1 MPSLT
6 VGLLTLAAM
15 IETVPQTK
23 FTPTRIPLT
32 ADEPTSLPEIYERV
46 GRDYPKPDTL
56 NYKRDGA
63 WHSLS
68 AADMLRRAKD
78 IALGLRSRGVRKG
91 DRVAIVAESCVEW
104 VLADQGC
111 LYTGAITVPVYPTL
125 TPPQVQYILEDCAP
139 KVLFIETQK
148 KFDEICDAA
157 QSCRSISDIVLLH
170 PKSARESTV
179 LTLAELEQRGREL
192 ATNQPQIQDELA
204 QARPDDL
211 ATIIYTSGTTGEPK
225 GVMLSHANMVSNLI
239 DSSNHL
245 DFGAKDSALSV
256 LPLSHSFERQAMN
269 MYLHHGMSVYFGEL
283 ETLGEYLREVKP
295 TVFVGVPRIYEKIL
309 ARVQDRAMAKGKLSA
324 ALVHWAIEVGKD
336 WAQHTSDRKS
346 IPLPLSL
353 KHNLADLIL
362 FEQLRN
368 AMGGR
373 IRILVSGGAA
383 LSNEV
388 SLAFLGA
395 GLPIVQGYGLTETS
409 PVITAGQLHD
419 IRVGT
424 SGKPIRNVEVRI
436 AADGEIET
444 RGPHV
449 MQGYWHKPDETRAVI
464 SDDGWFKTGDI
475 GSLDAEGFLTI
486 TDRKKELLK
495 TSGGKYIAPQPI
507 EQMIKGSRFVNQ
519 VVVIGNDRKFA
530 SALIVPDWEQLEAY
544 AKYKGIDGLN
554 SRADFVHS
562 PRIIDLFERQIAA
575 RTQTLAQF
583 EKIKK
588 IALLGHEFT
597 VESGEMTPTLKVK
610 RRVID
615 EKYRDVIDRLYRDSA
630 GSEEAIG
637 G

>member
-1 MPSLT
+1 M
-6 VGLLTLAAM
+6 
-15 IETVPQTK
+15 
-23 FTPTRIPLT
+23 
-32 ADEPTSLPEIYERV
+32 YERV
-46 GRDYPKPDTL
+46 VRDYPKPDTL

-63 WHSLS
+63 WHSIS
-68 AADMLRRAKD
+68 AQQMVQRAKQ
-78 IALGLRSRGVRKG
+78 IALGLRSLGVAKD
-91 DRVAIVAESCVEW
+91 DRVAILSESCVEW

-111 LYTGAITVPVYPTL
+111 LFAGAVSVPIYPTL
-125 TPPQVQYILEDCAP
+125 TPTQVQYILNDCEP
-139 KVLFIETQK
+139 KVLFIATK
-148 KFDEICDAA
+148 IKFDEVCSVVE
-157 QSCRSISDIVLLH
+157 SCKSIST
-170 PKSARESTV
+170 TV
-179 LTLAELEQRGREL
+179 VFRPSENDQSSLLTLGAVEERGREIAIENPKL
-192 ATNQPQIQDELA
+192 SDELVRGAQPQ
-204 QARPDDL
+204 DL

-225 GVMLSHANMVSNLI
+225 GVMLLHANMVSNLI

-245 DFGAKDSALSV
+245 DFGAQDSALSV

-309 ARVQDRAMAKGKLSA
+309 ARVQDRAMAKGRLNA
-324 ALVHWAIEVGKD
+324 GLVHWSVEVGKR
-336 WAQHTSDRKS
+336 WAQRISDHKAVPS
-346 IPLPLSL
+346 FLSVQH
-353 KHNLADLIL
+353 KLADVIL
-362 FEQLRN
+362 FEKLRK

-383 LSNEV
+383 LSNDV

-409 PVITAGQLHD
+409 PVISAGQLHD

-449 MQGYWHKPDETRAVI
+449 MQGYWHKPEETKAVI
-464 SDDGWFKTGDI
+464 DDDGWFKTGDI
-475 GSLDAEGFLTI
+475 GSLDTEGFLTI

-519 VVVIGNDRKFA
+519 VVVIGDDRKFA
-530 SALIVPDWEQLEAY
+530 AALIVPDWEQLEAY
-544 AKYKGIDGLN
+544 AKYKEIEGLN
-554 SRADFVHS
+554 SPADFCHNS
-562 PRIIDLFERQIAA
+562 RIVNLFERQIAA
-575 RTQTLAQF
+575 RMQSLAHF

-588 IALLGHEFT
+588 IALLDHEFT
-597 VESGEMTPTLKVK
+597 VEGGELTPTLKVK
-610 RRVID
+610 RRVVD
-615 EKYRDVIDRLYRDSA
+615 QKYREVIDGLYRESA
-630 GSEEAIG
+630 GSTRDSDRIQDEIG

>member
-1 MPSLT
+1 
-6 VGLLTLAAM
+6 M
-15 IETVPQTK
+15 IETVAHDNL
-23 FTPTRIPLT
+23 TPDRIPLT
-32 ADEPTSLPEIYERV
+32 PDEPTTLPEVYERV
-46 GRDYPKPDTL
+46 VRDYPKADTL
-56 NYKRDGA
+56 NYKRDEV
-63 WHSLS
+63 WRSIS
-68 AADMLRRAKD
+68 AADMLRRAKA
-78 IALGLRSRGVRKG
+78 IALGLYSLSVRKD
-91 DRVAIVAESCVEW
+91 DRVAILSESCVEW

-111 LYTGAITVPVYPTL
+111 LFAGAVTVPIYPTL

-139 KVLFIETQK
+139 KILFVETSE
-148 KFDEICDAA
+148 KFDEICAVP
-157 QSCRSISDIVLLH
+157 SCKSISEIILLK
-170 PKSARESTV
+170 PAPSTSSN
-179 LTLAELEQRGREL
+179 LLSLDELERRGGEL
-192 ATNQPQIQDELA
+192 TTTQPRVTYELGH
-204 QARPDDL
+204 ARPQDL

-245 DFGAKDSALSV
+245 EFGAKDSALSV

-309 ARVQDRAMAKGKLSA
+309 ARVQDRAMAKGKLNA
-324 ALVHWAIEVGKD
+324 ALVHWAVEVGKS
-336 WAQHTSDRKS
+336 WARHISDRKQT
-346 IPLPLSL
+346 PVNLSL
-353 KHNLADLIL
+353 KHKLADLIL
-362 FEQLRN
+362 FEKLRN

-383 LSNEV
+383 LSDEV

-449 MQGYWHKPDETRAVI
+449 MQGYWHKPEETKDVI
-464 SDDGWFKTGDI
+464 SADGWFKTGDI
-475 GSLDAEGFLTI
+475 GHLDAEGFLTV

-519 VVVIGNDRKFA
+519 VVVIGDDRKFA
-530 SALIVPDWEQLEAY
+530 SALVVPDWEQLEAY
-544 AKYKGIDGLN
+544 AKYKGIAGLH
-554 SRADFVHS
+554 SRADFCSS
-562 PRIIDLFERQIAA
+562 PRIIDLFERQIAT
-575 RTQTLAQF
+575 RTASLAQF

-588 IALLGHEFT
+588 IALLDHEFT
-597 VESGEMTPTLKVK
+597 VGGGEMTPTLKVK

-615 EKYRDVIDRLYRDSA
+615 EKYRGVIDRLYAESA
-630 GSEEAIG
+630 G
-637 G
+637 

>member
-1 MPSLT
+1 
-6 VGLLTLAAM
+6 M
-15 IETVPQTK
+15 IETVSTVK
-23 FTPTRIPLT
+23 FVTPRAPL
-32 ADEPTSLPEIYERV
+32 APDEPTTLPEMYERV
-46 GRDYPKPDTL
+46 VRDYPKPDTL
-56 NYKRDGA
+56 NYKRDGV
-63 WHSLS
+63 WHSIS
-68 AADMLRRAKD
+68 AREMVQRAKQ
-78 IALGLRSRGVRKG
+78 IALGLRSLGVAKG
-91 DRVAIVAESCVEW
+91 DRVAILSESCAEW

-111 LYTGAITVPVYPTL
+111 LFAGAVSVPIYPTL
-125 TPPQVQYILEDCAP
+125 TPLQVQYIIDDCAP
-139 KVLFIETQK
+139 KVLFVATK
-148 KFDEICDAA
+148 VKFDEVCSVAE
-157 QSCRSISDIVLLH
+157 SCRSIST
-170 PKSARESTV
+170 TV
-179 LTLAELEQRGREL
+179 VFRPPENDQSRLLTLAAVEQRGREIAVENPRL
-192 ATNQPQIQDELA
+192 SDELVRSA
-204 QARPDDL
+204 QPHDL

-245 DFGAKDSALSV
+245 DFGAQDSALSV

-269 MYLHHGMSVYFGEL
+269 MYLHHGMSVYFGEM
-283 ETLGEYLREVKP
+283 EALGEYLREVKP

-309 ARVQDRAMAKGKLSA
+309 ARVQDRAMAKGKLNA
-324 ALVHWAIEVGKD
+324 ALVHWSVEVGKR
-336 WAQHTSDRKS
+336 WAQRISDHKAV
-346 IPLPLSL
+346 PGLLSAQH
-353 KHNLADLIL
+353 KLADVIL
-362 FEQLRN
+362 FDKLRK

-383 LSNEV
+383 LSNDV

-449 MQGYWHKPDETRAVI
+449 MQAYWHKPEETKAVI
-464 SDDGWFKTGDI
+464 DDDGWFKTGDI
-475 GSLDAEGFLTI
+475 GSLDGEGFLTI

-519 VVVIGNDRKFA
+519 VVVIGDDRKFA
-530 SALIVPDWEQLEAY
+530 AALIIPDWEQLEAY
-544 AKYKGIDGLN
+544 AKYKEIQGLN
-554 SRADFVHS
+554 SHADFCRNT
-562 PRIIDLFERQIAA
+562 RILNLFERQIAA
-575 RTQTLAQF
+575 RTQSLAQF

-588 IALLGHEFT
+588 IALLDHEFT
-597 VESGEMTPTLKVK
+597 VVGGELTPTLKVK

-615 EKYRDVIDRLYRDSA
+615 QKYREVIDGLYSEHPGSTRD
-630 GSEEAIG
+630 GSWIDGEVG